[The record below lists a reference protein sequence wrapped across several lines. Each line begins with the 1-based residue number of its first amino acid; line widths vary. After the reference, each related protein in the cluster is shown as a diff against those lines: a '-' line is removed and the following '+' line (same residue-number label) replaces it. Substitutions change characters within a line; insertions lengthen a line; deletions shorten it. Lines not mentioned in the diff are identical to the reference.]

1 MGQNPNPKYYTANV
15 HSGLFKIPE
24 TCMETDWPE
33 IFLRIYPSYWAG
45 LLFITLT
52 PWCSYDPIF
61 FDNEWP
67 DIKISSVWEVKKCR
81 EQTETLKCL
90 CLLGSDFPWDL
101 VEAAASGKY
110 YKHYQTKSEE
120 HTEDVWKWSSWP
132 GALLWSESKSI
143 FPLSLMPCWLSALPR
158 RHFWFVH
165 TSHVHPAHTG
175 CMELIVWLVTFC
187 WKYGFLIK

>member
-1 MGQNPNPKYYTANV
+1 MSIWPLQGSWNSYEP
-15 HSGLFKIPE
+15 
-24 TCMETDWPE
+24 DWHKN
-33 IFLRIYPSYWAG
+33 FLRISSSYWAG
-45 LLFITLT
+45 FLFITLT

-67 DIKISSVWEVKKCR
+67 DSKGHYWIAWEVKKCR

-110 YKHYQTKSEE
+110 YKLYQTNFEE
-120 HTEDVWKWSSWP
+120 YTEDVWKSSSWP

-158 RHFWFVH
+158 NFWFVH
-165 TSHVHPAHTG
+165 ASHVHPAHSA
-175 CMELIVWLVTFC
+175 EWN
-187 WKYGFLIK
+187 